1 MRVRACLRGC
11 VRACVVFARARARV
25 CVCARAFR
33 MVRVRRSPM
42 HANKD
47 SGCDK
52 MPGSAKNLA
61 ASKKASG
68 SDDS

>member
-1 MRVRACLRGC
+1 MFAWLCACVRALCVRVRAR
-11 VRACVVFARARARV
+11 
-25 CVCARAFR
+25 VCARAFL

-52 MPGSAKNLA
+52 MPGSAKNVA